1 MYKMITL
8 ISTSLLL
15 VNLSVEVKES
25 SLDKNNDTYLLK
37 EKESEKQKDFDT
49 TGVWFP
55 GDLED
60 EEQP

>member
-1 MYKMITL
+1 MYKIITL

-15 VNLSVEVKES
+15 VSLSVEVKES
-25 SLDKNNDTYLLK
+25 SLNKNNDTYFLK
-37 EKESEKQKDFDT
+37 EEGCEKQKEFET

-60 EEQP
+60 EELP

>member
-1 MYKMITL
+1 MYKIITL

-15 VNLSVEVKES
+15 VSLSLEVNES
-25 SLDKNNDTYLLK
+25 SLDKYNDTYLIK
-37 EKESEKQKDFDT
+37 EKGSEKPKDVDT

-60 EEQP
+60 EELP